1 VANLDNSSG
10 ASQYTDFTSK
20 IANLTRGV
28 SASVTLNAGYSGS
41 TYREYWRIWIDY
53 NQDGDFADTG
63 EQVFSKNGITSV
75 SGSFTTR
82 TSALTG
88 ATRMRVSMRYGS
100 YPTYCGSFS
109 YGEVEDYTAN
119 IQ

>member
-1 VANLDNSSG
+1 
-10 ASQYTDFTSK
+10 
-20 IANLTRGV
+20 
-28 SASVTLNAGYSGS
+28 VT
-41 TYREYWRIWIDY
+41 
-53 NQDGDFADTG
+53 
-63 EQVFSKNGITSV
+63 
-75 SGSFTTR
+75 GSFTPP